1 MSVSSEFNRMRE
13 PAKESNLV
21 TFARRELV
29 AAGMDPDSKE
39 DGPNKW
45 IAENVLELVRVFAE
59 QGHSG
64 SSAPYCIRLFST
76 LAAFE
81 PWGPLKG
88 DDSEWMEV
96 GEGVFQNLRC
106 SHVFKQA
113 DRFDGQAYDLD
124 GRIFREPSGACY
136 TSHESMVPITF
147 PYTPTR
153 VYVDV
158 PGHEDTPS

>member
-1 MSVSSEFNRMRE
+1 VSE
-13 PAKESNLV
+13 AKQESMTT
-21 TFARRELV
+21 TFARRELL
-29 AAGMDPDSKE
+29 AAGMDPDGPE
-39 DGPNKW
+39 DDPNTW
-45 IAENVLELVRVFAE
+45 MAQGTLALIALFAE

-64 SSAPYCIRLFST
+64 SSAPFAIKLFSK
-76 LAAFE
+76 LAAQE

-88 DDSEWMEV
+88 DDAEWMEV
-96 GEGVFQNLRC
+96 GPGVFQNLRC

-136 TSHESMVPITF
+136 TSRDSMVPITF

-158 PGHEDTPS
+158 PDPESQA